1 MAFPVIETIDLK
13 IPPRPEYISV
23 ARLTAAAV
31 AARQDFTY
39 EEIEDLKVAVSE
51 ACNAL
56 IQSHGD
62 SGAPIAL
69 RFVEDADALEIS
81 IEGRPGAGSR
91 LFLPDARATV
101 RRDEMADDA
110 RMLGL
115 FLMQCLVD
123 EVRRIH
129 GDGGIALRLRKK
141 QRERTSGSPSSAQ

>member
-1 MAFPVIETIDLK
+1 MIETIDLK

-39 EEIEDLKVAVSE
+39 DEIEDLKVAVSE

-56 IQSHGD
+56 IRSQGD
-62 SGAPIAL
+62 SGEPIAL
-69 RFVEDADALEIS
+69 HFVEDSDALDIT
-81 IEGRPGAGSR
+81 IEARRSGAASR
-91 LFLPDARATV
+91 LLFPDAPATV
-101 RRDEMADDA
+101 RRDDMADDA
-110 RMLGL
+110 RVLGV

-123 EVRRIH
+123 EVRRID

-141 QRERTSGSPSSAQ
+141 QREKTSGSPSSAQ